1 MKRNIFLT
9 LAAMLLAGC
18 STLPGGFVTPSMSD
32 ADFVKSAPEARETY
46 LKTIQE
52 ESVLLEA
59 KKEAEY
65 TAGRPV
71 FYGDKSTGFT
81 IQWNKKLALVSVY
94 PGHITSQVGMES
106 LALLVLKADSK
117 GNIHYQNQG
126 GVEKPTTLLAN
137 TATQEGLG
145 RLFVKGGFQV
155 LSAGVNGAWAAKIN
169 ADKACGENCGNITMY
184 NAGGNAGA
192 VSQSQAGST
201 VDVNAI
207 LGSCPSG
214 GCIPIPVSP

>member
-1 MKRNIFLT
+1 MKVLFVLFVALALT
-9 LAAMLLAGC
+9 GC
-18 STLPGGFVTPSMSD
+18 STLPGGFVTETMSD
-32 ADFVKSAPEARETY
+32 ADFVKAAPEARESY

-52 ESVLLEA
+52 EDVLLTS
-59 KKEAEY
+59 KKDVEY
-65 TAGRPV
+65 MAGRPV
-71 FYGDKSTGFT
+71 FYGDKASGFT

-106 LALLVLKADSK
+106 LAILVLKADAK

-137 TATQEGLG
+137 VATQEGLG

-169 ADKACGENCGNITMY
+169 ADATCKGDCGGNITMV
-184 NAGGNAGA
+184 NTGGNAL
-192 VSQSQAGST
+192 AGSSAQSLSST
-201 VDVNAI
+201 NATI
-207 LGSCPSG
+207 GLGCTNCGP
-214 GCIPIPVSP
+214 